1 MGTIGSYTKVSNA
14 IRAKQ
19 NLYIARWKILN
30 QYRDVTEIKE
40 LDFSQF
46 CFFFLMI
53 LLWNGKTTQDT
64 ILNCAMCNEHETY

>member
-46 CFFFLMI
+46 CFFF
-53 LLWNGKTTQDT
+53 
-64 ILNCAMCNEHETY
+64 